1 MIDDFRIEPS
11 ALEAFA
17 FGLARPECVLPD
29 PDGSLWVSDQR
40 GSLCHV
46 DPQGRLRVVGSM
58 GGAPNGFARDPDG
71 LFWIADIEGGRVCR
85 MSEEG
90 LHQVVIDRIGD
101 EPLGSANFVLCDS
114 EGDLWLSVSTR
125 TVPRSR
131 ALAEPVADG
140 SVYRIRRQGPR
151 QWSAAEAVATGFH
164 FTNELRLDRDRRWL
178 YVAETALGRISR
190 LPLDAAG
197 RAGTA
202 QVFGPAPLFHGAHV
216 DGIVFDSAGNLWV
229 TEIRR
234 NAILVIDPAGKVR
247 TVCEDPEGRFMR
259 KPTSL
264 CFAGPDLRTVII
276 GSLVDDHLKA
286 FRAPVAG
293 LPPVHWAWARPRA
306 G

>member
-17 FGLARPECVLPD
+17 FGLSRPECVLPE

-40 GSLCHV
+40 GSLCHI
-46 DPQGRLRVVGSM
+46 DPQGRPRVVGGM

-85 MSEEG
+85 MSEDG
-90 LHQVVIDRIGD
+90 AHQVVLERIDG
-101 EPLGSANFVLCDS
+101 EPLGSANFLLCDTG
-114 EGDLWLSVSTR
+114 GDLWLSVSTR
-125 TVPRSR
+125 TRPRSL

-140 SVYRIRRQGPR
+140 SIYRIRRQARG
-151 QWSAAEAVATGFH
+151 QWSAPEMVASGFH

-197 RAGTA
+197 RAGEA
-202 QVFGPAPLFHGAHV
+202 EIFGPAPLFAGAHV
-216 DGIVFDSAGNLWV
+216 DGIVFDSVGNLWV

-234 NAILVIDPAGKVR
+234 NAILVISPTGEVR

-276 GSLVDDHLKA
+276 GSLVDDHLKS
-286 FRAPVAG
+286 FRAPVPG
-293 LPPVHWAWARPRA
+293 LRPVHWGWLQPRTA
-306 G
+306 

>member
-1 MIDDFRIEPS
+1 MSRARAES
-11 ALEAFA
+11 
-17 FGLARPECVLPD
+17 GLIRSPECVLPE

-40 GSLCHV
+40 GSLSHI
-46 DPQGRLRVVGSM
+46 DPQGRPRVVGSM

-85 MSEEG
+85 MSEDG
-90 LHQVVIDRIGD
+90 VHQVVLERIDG
-101 EPLGSANFVLCDS
+101 EPLGSANFLLCDT

-125 TVPRSR
+125 TRPRSL
-131 ALAEPVADG
+131 ALAQPVANG
-140 SVYRIRRQGPR
+140 SIHRIRRQGR
-151 QWSAAEAVATGFH
+151 GQWSAPESVATGFH

-197 RAGTA
+197 RAGPA
-202 QVFGPAPLFHGAHV
+202 EVFGPAPLFPGAHV
-216 DGIVFDSAGNLWV
+216 DGIVFDSLGNLWV

-234 NAILVIDPAGKVR
+234 NAILVISPTGEVR

-276 GSLVDDHLKA
+276 GSLVDDHLKS
-286 FRAPVAG
+286 FRAPSPR
-293 LPPVHWAWARPRA
+293 LQPVHWAWAQPRTA
-306 G
+306 